1 MKRKMKTKSIFG
13 QLLFPMIA
21 IVCVLALLLTGI
33 IAAIF
38 SKTYEDEISSRGRD
52 KSQLVANDIATFLD
66 GAYGVTEELSVNPS
80 ILTMETDVQNP
91 ILEDCVS
98 RNSYL
103 ELLYI
108 QGTDGMQTGRSSG
121 ELADRSTRWWFT
133 QTMEEK
139 KAFVSKSYYSVNTG
153 MPCASIFFPMYRAE
167 ELVGVFAVDLKLDYL
182 QGLIEQFSDVE
193 NGEYSFVIDGEG
205 VVVAHPDST
214 QIEELYNYSLLT
226 KTVSKKD
233 SNGQPMMD
241 ADGAIITEEQSI
253 SLSEDYQKIIA
264 DVMAGNSGSQK
275 MKNDGDSYFVSY
287 ASIPLK
293 GESDSWSVITLHK
306 ESSAMAV
313 VYRIIVMAVLIAGLI
328 IIAAAFVIALLARKL
343 TNPVVSITELI
354 KNASDGDFTV
364 RAPED
369 SQNEIGTLSKSL
381 NKMTSKISV
390 ILSRLTS
397 MTGEVVQSS
406 GNLKD
411 IKADADSISRAV
423 REISDGTETQNEEI
437 NQVFTKAEALD
448 ENFGQLQ
455 EKNSLLL
462 QDAENTMRSGENGML
477 GVSELK
483 VQNESASEG
492 MAVAFEKIQLL
503 EAHSQKIS
511 GILNTINE
519 ISSQTGLLA
528 LNASIEAAR
537 AGEQGKGFAVVAESI
552 GKLAT
557 DSTAATADIEK
568 IIEDLCRDISD
579 TVVNIDAIRTNIEG
593 QTDVVVQVQDTFT
606 DFRSLAEKTKES
618 VSDIEQ
624 LVGEMQESNHYVV
637 QAVERIR
644 DISTNTAE
652 LTDKVAGSLEEQL
665 NGIRNVSDR
674 IDALSSVSTEME
686 QEMTKFKL
694 NEGIETSTNAYNDAN
709 EET

>member
-1 MKRKMKTKSIFG
+1 MKKKSILG
-13 QLLFPMIA
+13 QLLFPMIT
-21 IVCVLALLLTGI
+21 IVCILALILTGI

-38 SKTYEDEISSRGRD
+38 SKTYEDEIYSRGRD
-52 KSQLVANDIATFLD
+52 KSLLVASDIATFMD
-66 GAYGVTEELSVNPS
+66 GAYEVTEELSVNPS
-80 ILTMETDVQNP
+80 ILTMKTDVQTP
-91 ILEDCVS
+91 ILEDCVK

-121 ELADRSTRWWFT
+121 DLADRSTRWWFT

-153 MPCASIFFPMYRAE
+153 MPCASIFYPMYRDGG
-167 ELVGVFAVDLKLDYL
+167 LVGVFAVDLKLDYL
-182 QGLIEQFSDVE
+182 QSLINNFSDME

-205 VVVAHPDST
+205 VVVAHPDSI
-214 QIEELYNYSLLT
+214 QIEELYNYNLLT

-233 SNGQPMMD
+233 DNGQPLLD
-241 ADGAIITEEQSI
+241 ADGAIITEEQNI
-253 SLSEDYQKIIA
+253 TISEDYQKIIA
-264 DVMAGNSGSQK
+264 DVMAGNSGSRK
-275 MKNDGDSYFVSY
+275 MKNDGESYFVSY

-313 VYRIIVMAVLIAGLI
+313 VYRIILIAIFIAVLI
-328 IIAAAFVIALLARKL
+328 IAVAAFVITLLARKL
-343 TNPVVSITELI
+343 TKPVVTITELI

-369 SQNEIGTLSKSL
+369 GLDEIGTLSKSL
-381 NKMTSKISV
+381 NKMTAKISV
-390 ILSRLTS
+390 ILSKLTGI
-397 MTGEVVQSS
+397 TGEVVQSS

-411 IKADADSISRAV
+411 IETEADSISKAV
-423 REISDGTETQNEEI
+423 REISDGTERQNDEI
-437 NQVFTKAEALD
+437 HQVFMKAEALE

-455 EKNSLLL
+455 KKNSLLL
-462 QDAENTMRSGENGML
+462 QDAQNTMLSGENGMA

-483 VQNESASEG
+483 AQNESASQR
-492 MAVAFEKIQLL
+492 MTVAFEKIHLL
-503 EAHSQKIS
+503 EDRSQKIS

-537 AGEQGKGFAVVAESI
+537 AGEQGKGFSVVAESI

-557 DSTAATADIEK
+557 DSTSATADIEK
-568 IIEDLCRDISD
+568 IIEELCTDISD
-579 TVVNIDAIRTNIEG
+579 TVANIETIRNSIEG
-593 QTDVVVQVQDTFT
+593 QTKVVDKVQDTFT
-606 DFRSLAEKTKES
+606 DFRVLAEKTKES
-618 VSDIEQ
+618 VRDIEQ
-624 LVGEMQESNHYVV
+624 LVGDMHESNHSVV
-637 QAVERIR
+637 QAVEKIR
-644 DISTNTAE
+644 NISANTAE
-652 LTDKVAGSLEEQL
+652 LTDKAADSLEEQL
-665 NGIRNVSDR
+665 HGIQDVSER
-674 IDALSSVSTEME
+674 IDALSQVSTEMQ

-694 NEGIETSTNAYNDAN
+694 V
-709 EET
+709 

>member
-1 MKRKMKTKSIFG
+1 MKKKSIFK

-21 IVCVLALLLTGI
+21 IVCVLALILTGI

-38 SKTYEDEISSRGRD
+38 SKTYEDEIYSRERD
-52 KSQLVANDIATFLD
+52 KSLLVASDISTFMD

-80 ILTMETDVQNP
+80 ILTMNTDVQTP
-91 ILEDCVS
+91 ILEDCVK

-133 QTMEEK
+133 QTMEEQ

-153 MPCASIFFPMYRAE
+153 MPCASIFYPMYRDGG
-167 ELVGVFAVDLKLDYL
+167 LIGIFAVDLKLDYL
-182 QGLIEQFSDVE
+182 QSVIDNFSDME

-233 SNGQPMMD
+233 DNGEPLLD
-241 ADGAIITEEQSI
+241 ADGAIITEEQNI
-253 SLSEDYQKIIA
+253 TISEDYQKIIA
-264 DVMAGNSGSQK
+264 DVMAGNSDSRK
-275 MKNDGDSYFVSY
+275 MKNDGETYFVSY

-313 VYRIIVMAVLIAGLI
+313 VHRIIFIAVLIAVLI
-328 IIAAAFVIALLARKL
+328 IAFAAFIIALLARKL
-343 TNPVVSITELI
+343 TNPVVTITELI

-369 SQNEIGTLSKSL
+369 GLDEIGTLSKSL
-381 NKMTSKISV
+381 NKMTAKISV
-390 ILSRLTS
+390 ILSKLTGI
-397 MTGEVVQSS
+397 TGEVVQSS

-411 IKADADSISRAV
+411 IEAEADSISRAM
-423 REISDGTETQNEEI
+423 REISDGSERQNDEI
-437 NQVFTKAEALD
+437 EQVFIKAEALE

-455 EKNSLLL
+455 KKNSLLL
-462 QDAENTMRSGENGML
+462 QDAQNTMLSSENGML
-477 GVSELK
+477 SVSELK
-483 VQNESASEG
+483 AENESATQG
-492 MAVAFEKIQLL
+492 MEAAFEKIQLL
-503 EAHSQKIS
+503 EERSQKIS

-519 ISSQTGLLA
+519 ISTQTELLA

-537 AGEQGKGFAVVAESI
+537 AGEQGRGFSVVAESI

-557 DSTAATADIEK
+557 DSTIATADIEK
-568 IIEDLCRDISD
+568 IIEELCMDISD
-579 TVVNIDAIRTNIEG
+579 TVANIEIIRNNIAG
-593 QTDVVVQVQDTFT
+593 QTEVVDKVQNTFT
-606 DFRSLAEKTKES
+606 DFRVLSEKTKES
-618 VSDIEQ
+618 VRDIEQ
-624 LVGEMQESNHYVV
+624 LVGDMHESNHYVV
-637 QAVERIR
+637 QAVEKIR
-644 DISTNTAE
+644 NISTNTSE
-652 LTDKVAGSLEEQL
+652 LTDKAADSLEEQL
-665 NGIRNVSDR
+665 HGIRNVSDR
-674 IDALSSVSTEME
+674 IDALSQVSTEME

-694 NEGIETSTNAYNDAN
+694 NQ
-709 EET
+709 

>member
-1 MKRKMKTKSIFG
+1 
-13 QLLFPMIA
+13 
-21 IVCVLALLLTGI
+21 
-33 IAAIF
+33 
-38 SKTYEDEISSRGRD
+38 
-52 KSQLVANDIATFLD
+52 
-66 GAYGVTEELSVNPS
+66 
-80 ILTMETDVQNP
+80 
-91 ILEDCVS
+91 
-98 RNSYL
+98 
-103 ELLYI
+103 
-108 QGTDGMQTGRSSG
+108 
-121 ELADRSTRWWFT
+121 
-133 QTMEEK
+133 
-139 KAFVSKSYYSVNTG
+139 
-153 MPCASIFFPMYRAE
+153 
-167 ELVGVFAVDLKLDYL
+167 
-182 QGLIEQFSDVE
+182 
-193 NGEYSFVIDGEG
+193 
-205 VVVAHPDST
+205 
-214 QIEELYNYSLLT
+214 
-226 KTVSKKD
+226 
-233 SNGQPMMD
+233 
-241 ADGAIITEEQSI
+241 
-253 SLSEDYQKIIA
+253 
-264 DVMAGNSGSQK
+264 
-275 MKNDGDSYFVSY
+275 
-287 ASIPLK
+287 
-293 GESDSWSVITLHK
+293 
-306 ESSAMAV
+306 MAV

-483 VQNESASEG
+483 AQNESASEG